1 MASGKQIAAENIAKF
16 NAWVEERRSA
26 EDWKDYVRAG
36 RMLNRTEIA
45 NECGFAKSV
54 LRQNPT
60 VKTILEVLEEELI
73 DSGILSRND
82 NNEGSIEAS
91 QLSGRAI
98 DQRII
103 SINGKAEQRIK
114 VLEEQN
120 AALKAEV
127 MELRSKIKRFEL
139 IEKHLTE
146 TGRMVRP

>member
-1 MASGKQIAAENIAKF
+1 MLF
-16 NAWVEERRSA
+16 RS
-26 EDWKDYVRAG
+26 
-36 RMLNRTEIA
+36 
-45 NECGFAKSV
+45 
-54 LRQNPT
+54 
-60 VKTILEVLEEELI
+60 
-73 DSGILSRND
+73 
-82 NNEGSIEAS
+82 AS